1 MKLASIFG
9 RGEEFPG
16 ANHTNDQ
23 PAQKNSIIL
32 TVDLVEIAR
41 PVAAIFPY
49 LELLAQNR
57 HLTNQPAP
65 VMLAALRRPP
75 RFSGGRFFAPD
86 PCQ

>member
-49 LELLAQNR
+49 LELL
-57 HLTNQPAP
+57 
-65 VMLAALRRPP
+65 PP
-75 RFSGGRFFAPD
+75 RPD
-86 PCQ
+86 TFGVMARYALT